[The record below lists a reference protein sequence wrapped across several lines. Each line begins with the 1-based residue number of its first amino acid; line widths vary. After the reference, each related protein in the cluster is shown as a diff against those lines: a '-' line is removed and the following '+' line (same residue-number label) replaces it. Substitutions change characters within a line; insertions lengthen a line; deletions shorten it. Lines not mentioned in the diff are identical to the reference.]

1 MSTDWFYVRDGARV
15 GPRSRDEM
23 EALFSTGV
31 LPPETLV
38 WSSGMQNWRAAAELP
53 EFQFLAHRPGS
64 PPPIPPADRTATAGW
79 PPAADHAR
87 SQEPPAAAAVEDS
100 APRPWLRWAARLIDF
115 GCFSVVLGIGGELVS
130 PGVAMRVNEYAL
142 NILALALM
150 VPAEAMVLSG
160 FGTTPGKALL
170 RIRVTNADGSRLDF
184 GTAFNRSFQV
194 WMRGLALGIPVVM
207 LFTMAFGY
215 NRLTSTGSTH
225 WDQALGLSVTHSKVS
240 VLGWIVLAMFFFL
253 VLLAVGSSVPTG
265 NIR

>member
-1 MSTDWFYVRDGARV
+1 
-15 GPRSRDEM
+15 M

-31 LPPETLV
+31 LPPDTLV
-38 WSSGMQNWRAAAELP
+38 WSSGMQSWQPASELP
-53 EFQFLAHRPGS
+53 EFQLLGHRPGS
-64 PPPIPPADRTATAGW
+64 PPPIPPAERPATAGW
-79 PPAADHAR
+79 PNAADQAR
-87 SQEPPAAAAVEDS
+87 RDEPSPAEAVADS
-100 APRPWLRWAARLIDF
+100 TPRPWLRWAARLIDF
-115 GCFSVVLGIGGELVS
+115 GCFCVVLGVAGELVS
-130 PGVAMRVNEYAL
+130 PGVALRVNEYAL

-150 VPAEAMVLSG
+150 VPVEAMVLSG

-170 RIRVTNADGSRLDF
+170 RIKVANADGSRLDF

-194 WMRGLALGIPVVM
+194 WMRGLALGIPIVM

-225 WDQALGLSVTHSKVS
+225 WDQALGLSVTHSKVT

-253 VLLAVGSSVPTG
+253 VLLAVGSSVPTE